1 MTPLF
6 FPYVP
11 IPFIPFPGFFQAP
24 AEDTSLEL
32 NRNVQVFQGPFHEG
46 LAAESD
52 EAGRPWTIFSH
63 LEISKGD
70 GLWQWIGLRENLQES
85 LIFDWKIYGFL

>member
-1 MTPLF
+1 MTLLF

-70 GLWQWIGLRENLQES
+70 GL
-85 LIFDWKIYGFL
+85 